1 MQWVYMLGTG
11 VLAGICAGIFGIG
24 GGVIMVPILVL
35 LFKYPQVTANG
46 TSLVALLL
54 PVGIFGV
61 LEYYKAGKI
70 SGENIRLGLIIAVGL
85 FLGTY
90 LGAKLAVHVPVKLL
104 GKLFSVFLLAVALKM
119 FFAK

>member
-1 MQWVYMLGTG
+1 MLLTG
-11 VLAGICAGIFGIG
+11 VCAGVSAGIFGIG
-24 GGVIMVPILVL
+24 GGVILVPMLVL
-35 LFKYPQVTANG
+35 LFKYPQPIANG

-54 PVGIFGV
+54 PVGILGV
-61 LEYYKAGKI
+61 IEYYKAGKI
-70 SGENIRLGLIIAVGL
+70 SGENIRLGLLISVGM

-104 GKLFSVFLLAVALKM
+104 GKIFSVFLCAVALKM

>member
-1 MQWVYMLGTG
+1 MEAFYMLLTG
-11 VLAGICAGIFGIG
+11 VFAGISAGVFGIG
-24 GGVIMVPILVL
+24 GGVILVPVLVL

-54 PVGIFGV
+54 PVGIFAV

-70 SGENIRLGLIIAVGL
+70 DGTHIKLGFLIAIGM

-90 LGAKLAVHVPVKLL
+90 LGAKLAVNIPVKLL
-104 GKLFSVFLLAVALKM
+104 GKMFSVFLMAVALKM
-119 FFAK
+119 FFVK